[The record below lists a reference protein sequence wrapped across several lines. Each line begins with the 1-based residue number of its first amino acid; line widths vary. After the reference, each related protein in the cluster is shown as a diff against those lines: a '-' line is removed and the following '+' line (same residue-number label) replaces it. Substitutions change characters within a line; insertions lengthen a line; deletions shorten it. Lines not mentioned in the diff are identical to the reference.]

1 MSKSPRPFPP
11 VIRKL
16 RILLP
21 ILIVLGAAGGLVWYY
36 TRPEPVA
43 VILEPVESGRVEATV
58 ANTRAGTVKACRRAR
73 VSPATGGQV
82 AKLSVRE
89 GDRVKAGQPLLEL
102 WNVDLDAQLQLAQ
115 SEATASRA
123 RADEACVQAD
133 MADREA
139 KRQLRLKNKR
149 LVSEDVIDRAVSD
162 AAARAAACRAAKA
175 AAQVSEAR
183 IAVVRAELERTILR
197 APFDGVIAEV
207 NAKVGEFVTPSP
219 LGIPTPPAVD
229 LIDDRCPYVEAPIDE
244 VDSHAIRRGMPARI
258 ALDAFPGRRF
268 EGRVVRIAPY
278 VLDVEKQARTVS
290 VDVDFVDPD
299 NGVILLAGY
308 SADVEIVLEVHDKV
322 LRVPTEAVLED
333 NRVLVY
339 DPDTKRLVERHI
351 EVGLSNWEFTEVRSG
366 LQRGE
371 RVVVSVGREG
381 VKAGARAKPE
391 KGANATTS
399 R

>member
-1 MSKSPRPFPP
+1 
-11 VIRKL
+11 VIHKL
-16 RILLP
+16 RILLAT
-21 ILIVLGAAGGLVWYY
+21 LIVLGAAGGLVWYY

-43 VILEPVESGRVEATV
+43 VILKTVEPGRVEATV

-82 AKLSVRE
+82 AKLSVQE
-89 GDRVKAGQPLLEL
+89 GDRVKAGQVLLEL
-102 WNVDLDAQLQLAQ
+102 WNDDIAAQLRLAQ

-139 KRQLRLKNKR
+139 KRQLRLKSKR

-175 AAQVSEAR
+175 AAQVGEAR
-183 IAVVRAELERTILR
+183 IAVVQAELERTVLR
-197 APFDGVIAEV
+197 APFDGVVAEV

-229 LIDDRCPYVEAPIDE
+229 LIDERCPYVEAPIDE
-244 VDSHAIRRGMPARI
+244 VDSHAIHTGMPARI

-299 NGVILLAGY
+299 NGVTLLAGY
-308 SADVEIVLEVHDKV
+308 SADVEIVLDAHDKV
-322 LRVPTEAVLED
+322 LRVPTEAVLQG

-339 DPDTKRLVERHI
+339 DPDTKRLAERHI
-351 EVGLSNWEFTEVRSG
+351 EAGLSNWEFTEVRSG

-381 VKAGARAKPE
+381 VKAGVRAKPE
-391 KGANATTS
+391 KSAGATTP